1 MSSLSLSV
9 YQSLNFTD
17 HLQVITIITCV
28 RTFPQQHHLSI
39 TDCNLTLFN
48 LLYYSKINLENTQW
62 KPRIPLFIL
71 KAISGKY
78 AGLAIQNYVLENM
91 HIMYLTYSKFIMT
104 GGGFCLTS
112 SLALLLRLE
121 KGTQI
126 ADSAGSPRN

>member
-1 MSSLSLSV
+1 MHNTKNTELNIYQVHQLKLIKKVSINSIIVMILQLSIFNLLLSIFTPQSVSSLNLSV

-28 RTFPQQHHLSI
+28 STFPQQHYLSI

-71 KAISGKY
+71 KQFLGNKR
-78 AGLAIQNYVLENM
+78 G
-91 HIMYLTYSKFIMT
+91 
-104 GGGFCLTS
+104 
-112 SLALLLRLE
+112 
-121 KGTQI
+121 
-126 ADSAGSPRN
+126 